1 MAVWVERVDLP
12 LVEVVAVVDEAAVAL
27 VERELVG
34 AVVAL
39 SDFVVLLLVDAGV
52 RFVEEVELLLV
63 ERAEAPLVELALVLV
78 AVLVE
83 AEVLPDV
90 VVLFVSSLAAALFTS
105 LRNWPALRT
114 DTPFVLLAVRV
125 TRCSNESFGCCVA

>member
-39 SDFVVLLLVDAGV
+39 SDFVVLLVDAGV

-83 AEVLPDV
+83 AEVLLDV

-105 LRNWPALRT
+105 ERN
-114 DTPFVLLAVRV
+114 
-125 TRCSNESFGCCVA
+125 

>member
-39 SDFVVLLLVDAGV
+39 SDFVVLLVDAGV

-78 AVLVE
+78 E
-83 AEVLPDV
+83 AEVLLDA

>member
-39 SDFVVLLLVDAGV
+39 SDFVVLLVDAGV

-63 ERAEAPLVELALVLV
+63 ERAEVPLVELALVLV
-78 AVLVE
+78 A
-83 AEVLPDV
+83 AEVLLEV

-105 LRNWPALRT
+105 ERN
-114 DTPFVLLAVRV
+114 
-125 TRCSNESFGCCVA
+125 

>member
-1 MAVWVERVDLP
+1 MVVWVERVDLP

-39 SDFVVLLLVDAGV
+39 SDFVVLLVDAGV

-83 AEVLPDV
+83 AEVLLDV

>member
-39 SDFVVLLLVDAGV
+39 SDFVVLLVDAGV

-63 ERAEAPLVELALVLV
+63 ERAEVPLVELALVLV
-78 AVLVE
+78 E
-83 AEVLPDV
+83 AEVLLEV

-105 LRNWPALRT
+105 ERNWPALRT
-114 DTPFVLLAVRV
+114 DTPFVLLAVQV

>member
-34 AVVAL
+34 AIVAL
-39 SDFVVLLLVDAGV
+39 SDFVVLLVDAGV

-78 AVLVE
+78 E
-83 AEVLPDV
+83 AEVLLEV

-105 LRNWPALRT
+105 ERN
-114 DTPFVLLAVRV
+114 
-125 TRCSNESFGCCVA
+125 

>member
-12 LVEVVAVVDEAAVAL
+12 LVEVVAVVEEAAVAL

-39 SDFVVLLLVDAGV
+39 SDFVVLLVDAGV

-78 AVLVE
+78 E
-83 AEVLPDV
+83 AEDLLDV

>member
-39 SDFVVLLLVDAGV
+39 SDFVVLLVDAGV

-78 AVLVE
+78 E
-83 AEVLPDV
+83 AEDLLDV
-90 VVLFVSSLAAALFTS
+90 VVLFVSSLAAALSTS
-105 LRNWPALRT
+105 GRT
-114 DTPFVLLAVRV
+114 
-125 TRCSNESFGCCVA
+125 

>member
-12 LVEVVAVVDEAAVAL
+12 LVEVVAVVEEAAVAL

-39 SDFVVLLLVDAGV
+39 SDFVVLLVDAGV

>member
-39 SDFVVLLLVDAGV
+39 SDFVVLLVDAGV

-63 ERAEAPLVELALVLV
+63 ERAEVPLVELAL
-78 AVLVE
+78 VLVE

-90 VVLFVSSLAAALFTS
+90 VVLFVSSLAAGLFTS

>member
-39 SDFVVLLLVDAGV
+39 SDFVVLLVDAGV

-63 ERAEAPLVELALVLV
+63 ERAEVPLVELALVLV
-78 AVLVE
+78 E
-83 AEVLPDV
+83 AEVLLEV

-105 LRNWPALRT
+105 ERN
-114 DTPFVLLAVRV
+114 
-125 TRCSNESFGCCVA
+125 

>member
-12 LVEVVAVVDEAAVAL
+12 LVEVVAVVDEAAVTL

-39 SDFVVLLLVDAGV
+39 SDFVVLLVDAGV

-78 AVLVE
+78 E
-83 AEVLPDV
+83 AEDLLDV

-105 LRNWPALRT
+105 ERN
-114 DTPFVLLAVRV
+114 
-125 TRCSNESFGCCVA
+125 

>member
-39 SDFVVLLLVDAGV
+39 SDFVVLLVDAGV

-83 AEVLPDV
+83 AEVLLDV

>member
-39 SDFVVLLLVDAGV
+39 SDFVVLLVDAGV

>member
-39 SDFVVLLLVDAGV
+39 SDFVVLLVDAGV

-78 AVLVE
+78 E
-83 AEVLPDV
+83 AEDLLDV

-105 LRNWPALRT
+105 ERN
-114 DTPFVLLAVRV
+114 
-125 TRCSNESFGCCVA
+125 

>member
-39 SDFVVLLLVDAGV
+39 SDFVVLLVDAGV

-78 AVLVE
+78 E
-83 AEVLPDV
+83 AEDLLDV

>member
-39 SDFVVLLLVDAGV
+39 SDFVVLLRVDAGV

-78 AVLVE
+78 E
-83 AEVLPDV
+83 AEDLLDV

>member
-39 SDFVVLLLVDAGV
+39 SDFVVLLVDAGV

-78 AVLVE
+78 E
-83 AEVLPDV
+83 AEVLLDV

>member
-78 AVLVE
+78 E
-83 AEVLPDV
+83 AEDLLDV

-105 LRNWPALRT
+105 ERN
-114 DTPFVLLAVRV
+114 
-125 TRCSNESFGCCVA
+125 

>member
-39 SDFVVLLLVDAGV
+39 SDFVVLLVDAGV
-52 RFVEEVELLLV
+52 RFVEEVKLLLV

-83 AEVLPDV
+83 AEVLLDV

>member
-12 LVEVVAVVDEAAVAL
+12 LVEVVAVVDEAAVTL

-39 SDFVVLLLVDAGV
+39 SDFVVLLVDAGV

>member
-39 SDFVVLLLVDAGV
+39 SDFVVLLVDAGV
-52 RFVEEVELLLV
+52 RFVGEVELLLV

-83 AEVLPDV
+83 AEVLLD
-90 VVLFVSSLAAALFTS
+90 VLFVSSLAAALFTS

-114 DTPFVLLAVRV
+114 DIPFVLLAVRV

>member
-12 LVEVVAVVDEAAVAL
+12 LVEVVAVVDEAAIAL

-39 SDFVVLLLVDAGV
+39 SDFVVLLVDAGV

-83 AEVLPDV
+83 AEVLLDV

>member
-27 VERELVG
+27 VERELIG

-39 SDFVVLLLVDAGV
+39 SDFVVLLVDAGV

-63 ERAEAPLVELALVLV
+63 ERAEVPLVELALVLV
-78 AVLVE
+78 E
-83 AEVLPDV
+83 AEVLLEV

-105 LRNWPALRT
+105 ERNWPALRT

>member
-39 SDFVVLLLVDAGV
+39 SDFVVLLVDAGV

-78 AVLVE
+78 E
-83 AEVLPDV
+83 AEGLLDV

>member
-34 AVVAL
+34 AIVAL
-39 SDFVVLLLVDAGV
+39 SDFVVLLVDAGV

-63 ERAEAPLVELALVLV
+63 ERAEVPLVELALVLV
-78 AVLVE
+78 E
-83 AEVLPDV
+83 AEDLLDV